1 MCTVNIFMAAI
12 ECYSKKRSI
21 QLASP
26 VSVSNLKFKNCMQV
40 AYYSNNCACAIL
52 DVSLV

>member
-1 MCTVNIFMAAI
+1 MAAI
-12 ECYSKKRSI
+12 ECYSKRRSI

-26 VSVSNLKFKNCMQV
+26 VSVSNLKVKNCMHI
-40 AYYSNNCACAIL
+40 AYYSNNCACATL